1 MPDARLLCGSSW
13 RSIAQTLPAPD
24 ATRHGGRWRYRD
36 WVIHALNTDMPYDQ
50 FVQEQFVGE

>member
-1 MPDARLLCGSSW
+1 MHDSSAAAVGEASHKRCLRRMPRVTAG
-13 RSIAQTLPAPD
+13 A
-24 ATRHGGRWRYRD
+24 WRYRD